1 MYNLLALLLRG
12 LLAEATP
19 EASAGAK
26 DLVYSYSSGGFS
38 TVTLNEH
45 FFTFR
50 STLSTPQ
57 CTGWPKG

>member
-1 MYNLLALLLRG
+1 MGLR

-45 FFTFR
+45 FLLFVQQRLQFR
-50 STLSTPQ
+50 FRRIIA
-57 CTGWPKG
+57 